1 MLCIVYRGVDSMG
14 EYGGLGL
21 FFLVALIFPVS
32 ALIPAFLLQPRQ
44 PTKQKRIPYECG
56 VDTVGKTYVQYRV
69 GYFLYALVFIVFD
82 IETVFLYPWAV
93 RFGHLGLF
101 ALVEMFIFIGI
112 LAIGLGYAWKKGAL
126 SWK

>member
-1 MLCIVYRGVDSMG
+1 MG

-56 VDTVGKTYVQYRV
+56 VDTEGKTYVQYRV
-69 GYFLYALVFIVFD
+69 GFFLYALVFIVFD
-82 IETVFLYPWAV
+82 IATVFLYPWAV

-101 ALVEMFIFIGI
+101 ALIEMFIFIGI

-126 SWK
+126 SWM